1 MNATV
6 NGAVEG
12 IERLDTVGV
21 ATVCRVAGDRRQHSQ
36 QEERHAIAASHPKRY
51 S

>member
-1 MNATV
+1 MSATV

-21 ATVCRVAGDRRQHSQ
+21 ATVCRVAGDRRQRS
-36 QEERHAIAASHPKRY
+36 
-51 S
+51 